1 MKFAIDSSKNGVI
14 ATYIHSNSKIGVMIQ
29 LTTESADAAKCPEL
43 IELGKEIAMQAL
55 DVAAEAQALVTKAV
69 STMQS

>member
-1 MKFAIDSSKNGVI
+1 MS
-14 ATYIHSNSKIGVMIQ
+14 
-29 LTTESADAAKCPEL
+29 
-43 IELGKEIAMQAL
+43 KEIAMQAL